1 MSSMLVVGSVAFDT
15 LHMPTGSF
23 EKVLGGSATY
33 ASLAASHFTPVRLVG
48 VVGRDYP
55 DSAIERFR
63 DHDVDTGG
71 LEIDTSGDTFHWE
84 GRYSEDL
91 ASRESLRTDLNVFA
105 NFSPKI
111 PEAFRDTPFVLLG
124 NIHPALQ
131 LEVLRQVRKPKLVVA
146 DTMNFWIGGERAAL
160 LKTLAEVDL
169 LVVNDEEA
177 RQLSGVNNLVN
188 AARALMKLGPRI
200 VVIKKGEHGAV
211 LFEAEHIF
219 SAPAYPTGEVLDP
232 TGAGDTFAGGL
243 LGYIASQNDLH
254 NGTLRRA
261 VVYGSA
267 LASFCVEGIG
277 IDRLET
283 VEPAEI
289 ATRYAA
295 FRALVHFATESE
307 IAR

>member
-1 MSSMLVVGSVAFDT
+1 MSSLLVVGSVAFDT
-15 LHMPTGSF
+15 LHMPSGSF

-33 ASLAASHFTPVRLVG
+33 GSLAASHFAPVRLVG

-63 DHDVDTGG
+63 AHGVDTSG
-71 LEIDTSGDTFHWE
+71 LEVDVTGDTFHWE

-91 ASRESLRTDLNVFA
+91 GSRTSLRTDLNVFA
-105 NFSPKI
+105 TFNPKI
-111 PEAFRDTPFVLLG
+111 PAGFRDTPYVLLG

-131 LEVLRQVRKPKLVVA
+131 LEVLRQVTKPKLVVA

-160 LKTLAEVDL
+160 EKTLAEVDL

-177 RQLSGVNNLVN
+177 RQLSGLNNLVK
-188 AARALMKLGPRI
+188 AARGLMALGPRI

-211 LFEAEHIF
+211 LFEGDEIF
-219 SAPAYPTGEVLDP
+219 SAPAYPTGEVVDP

-243 LGYIASQNDLH
+243 LGYIASQDDLH

-277 IDRLET
+277 IDRLAMVKRE
-283 VEPAEI
+283 EI
-289 ATRYAA
+289 TTRYAA
-295 FRALVHFATESE
+295 FRSLVHFASESE
-307 IAR
+307 AAR

>member
-15 LHMPTGSF
+15 LHMPSGSF

-33 ASLAASHFTPVRLVG
+33 ASLAASHFAPVRLVG

-55 DSAIERFR
+55 ESAIQRFR
-63 DHDVDTGG
+63 DHGVDTGG
-71 LEIDTSGDTFHWE
+71 LEVDNSGDTFHWE

-91 ASRESLRTDLNVFA
+91 ASRTSLRTDLNVFA
-105 NFSPKI
+105 SFNPKI
-111 PEAFRDTPFVLLG
+111 PQAFRNTPYVLLG

-131 LEVLRQVRKPKLVVA
+131 LEVLRQVVKPKLVVA

-160 LKTLAEVDL
+160 VKTLAEVDL

-188 AARALMKLGPRI
+188 AARALMALGPRI
-200 VVIKKGEHGAV
+200 IVIKKGEHGAV
-211 LFEAEHIF
+211 LFEGDKIF
-219 SAPAYPTGEVLDP
+219 SAPAYPTGDVVDP
-232 TGAGDTFAGGL
+232 TGAGDTFAGGM
-243 LGYIASQNDLH
+243 LGYLVSQDDLH

-277 IDRLET
+277 TDRLAA
-283 VEPAEI
+283 VERGEI
-289 ATRYAA
+289 AARYAA
-295 FRALVHFATESE
+295 FRSLVHFASE
-307 IAR
+307 EEAAR

>member
-33 ASLAASHFTPVRLVG
+33 ASLAASHFAPVRLVG

-55 DSAIERFR
+55 ESAIERFR
-63 DHDVDTGG
+63 ARGVDTSG
-71 LEIDTSGDTFHWE
+71 LEVDMSGDTFHWE
-84 GRYSEDL
+84 GRYAEDL
-91 ASRESLRTDLNVFA
+91 SSRTSLCTALNVFA
-105 NFSPKI
+105 QFSPKI
-111 PEAFRDTPFVLLG
+111 PDAFRDTPYVMLG

-131 LEVLRQVRKPKLVVA
+131 LDVLRQVVKPRLVVA

-160 LKTLAEVDL
+160 EKTLAEVDL

-177 RQLSGVNNLVN
+177 RELSGVNNLVK
-188 AARALMKLGPRI
+188 AARVLMTLGPRI

-211 LFEAEHIF
+211 LFEGDEIF
-219 SAPAYPTGEVLDP
+219 SAPAYPTGEVVDP

-243 LGYIASQNDLH
+243 LGYIAAHDDLRH
-254 NGTLRRA
+254 GTLRRA

-277 IDRLET
+277 IERLAT
-283 VEPAEI
+283 VERAQIAE
-289 ATRYAA
+289 RYAA
-295 FRALVHFATESE
+295 FRSLVHFASE
-307 IAR
+307 AEVGG

>member
-15 LHMPTGSF
+15 LHMPSGSF
-23 EKVLGGSATY
+23 ERVLGGSATY
-33 ASLAASHFTPVRLVG
+33 AALSGSHFTPVRLVG

-55 DSAIERFR
+55 DSAVQLF
-63 DHDVDTGG
+63 HAHGVDTAG
-71 LEIDTSGDTFHWE
+71 LEVDPSGDTFHWE
-84 GRYSEDL
+84 GRYSPDL
-91 ASRESLRTDLNVFA
+91 ASRTSLRTDLNVFA
-105 NFSPKI
+105 SFKPKI
-111 PEAFRDTPFVLLG
+111 PAGFRDTPFVLLG

-131 LEVLRQVRKPKLVVA
+131 LDVLRQVVRPKLIVA

-160 LKTLAEVDL
+160 GKTLAEVDL

-177 RQLSGVNNLVN
+177 RELSGVTNLVN

-200 VVIKKGEHGAV
+200 VVIKKGEHGAL
-211 LFEAEHIF
+211 LFEADQIF

-232 TGAGDTFAGGL
+232 TGAGDTFAGGM
-243 LGYIASQNDLH
+243 LGYLASQDDLH

-277 IDRLET
+277 IERLAT
-283 VEPAEI
+283 VERSEI
-289 ATRYAA
+289 AARYAA
-295 FRALVHFATESE
+295 FGALVHFASESE
-307 IAR
+307 AGR